1 VSHRDWYI
9 APRLEQMVE
18 MDWTDPDNP
27 LLVKEG
33 YLGPGTQSPIP
44 GSLLPELVPSPLAS
58 MVCRAYSTAE
68 GTVLVGVPVG
78 ATVAADWTPQT
89 VDEARSHFFRI
100 MGFPAKPELIE

>member
-1 VSHRDWYI
+1 MSHRDWYI
-9 APRLEQMVE
+9 APRLEQMLE

-27 LLVKEG
+27 VLVKES
-33 YLGPGTQSPIP
+33 YLGPASG
-44 GSLLPELVPSPLAS
+44 SPLTPAPQPS
-58 MVCRAYSTAE
+58 MVCRAYSSVE

-100 MGFPAKPELIE
+100 MGFPAKPGLIE